1 MPTPPPA
8 DLVLTGGT
16 VLTFD
21 ARDREADSLAV
32 TGGRVVAVGDAGAH
46 IGPDTRVIDLQGRT
60 ALPGI
65 NDSHLHGAWLG
76 ALWPRTL
83 LGTDVPAAAGHTS
96 PLITD
101 AEGRRKAILHA
112 GDIAARL
119 GITSYTEPGLGP
131 GEDDGPTGCF
141 GSAVLDEYAA
151 LAAEGL
157 LRARVTVLRLF
168 GELDGRSSLDTFKH
182 GLATS
187 PPAADPH
194 WLNVT
199 GVKIFADGI
208 PPMRSAWTHHCYPDG
223 TSGHLLVDGDHAPD
237 REANLRAMIT
247 LAHRAGHQIGVHA
260 TGDRTIEVVVSALA
274 DAIEEHGP
282 AGRHYLIHGD
292 LAQPHVLDRLPALDI
307 GLNTQPGIAV
317 TTAPWLA
324 AALGED
330 VLRTAWPLR
339 EAFERGVRVCLSSD
353 APVLDPDWRRSLAAA
368 ARRLDLPAGRILM
381 RRLLRAH
388 TVVPAYQDGA
398 ESWKGSLEVGKA
410 ADLCV
415 LETNPLDVA
424 PTDLPHVEVAMTI
437 VDGQVAHEG

>member
-21 ARDREADSLAV
+21 ARDREADSLAIAN
-32 TGGRVVAVGDAGAH
+32 GRVVAVGNATTF
-46 IGPDTRVIDLQGRT
+46 IGPDTHVVDLHGRT

-83 LGTDVPAAAGHTS
+83 LGPDGADHAT

-101 AEGRRKAILHA
+101 AESRRKAILHA

-131 GEDDGPTGCF
+131 GEDNGPTGCF
-141 GSAVLDEYAA
+141 SSAVLDEYAT

-157 LRARVTVLRLF
+157 LRARITALRLF
-168 GELDGRSSLDTFKH
+168 GELDGRSSLEAFEK
-182 GLATS
+182 GLTTT
-187 PPAADPH
+187 PPQADPR

-247 LAHRAGHQIGVHA
+247 LAHRAGHQIGIHA

-274 DAIEEHGP
+274 DAIAEFGP
-282 AGRHYLIHGD
+282 SGRHYLIHGD
-292 LAQPHVLDRLPALDI
+292 LAPPHVLARLPTLGI
-307 GLNTQPGIAV
+307 GLNTQPAIAV
-317 TTAPWLA
+317 TTATWLE
-324 AALGED
+324 AALGEA

-339 EAFERGVRVCLSSD
+339 EAFDRGVQVCLSSD
-353 APVLDPDWRRSLAAA
+353 APVLTPDWRHSIAAA
-368 ARRLDLPAGRILM
+368 AQWLDLPTTRVLM

-388 TVVPAYQDGA
+388 TVLPAHQDRA
-398 ESWKGSLEVGKA
+398 ETWKGTLEVGKA

-415 LETNPLDVA
+415 LETNPLDIA
-424 PTDLPHVEVAMTI
+424 PADLPHVDVTMTI
-437 VDGQVAHEG
+437 VDGRIVHEA

>member
-21 ARDREADSLAV
+21 ARDREADALAV
-32 TGGRVVAVGDAGAH
+32 AGGRVVALGDVADLV
-46 IGPDTRVIDLQGRT
+46 GPDTRVVDLRGRT
-60 ALPGI
+60 VMPGV

-83 LGTDVPAAAGHTS
+83 FGSEGAVEHAE

-101 AEGRRKAILHA
+101 AEGRRKAILHT
-112 GDIAARL
+112 GDLLSRL
-119 GITSYTEPGLGP
+119 GVTSYTEPGLGP
-131 GEDDGPTGCF
+131 GEDAGPTGCF

-151 LAAEGL
+151 LAAEGE

-168 GELDGRSSLDTFKH
+168 GELDGPSSLRAFEA
-182 GLATS
+182 GLATA
-187 PPAADPH
+187 PPTADPR

-208 PPMRSAWTHHCYPDG
+208 PPMRSAWTHHCYADG
-223 TSGHLLVDGDHAPD
+223 TSGHLLVEGEHDPD

-260 TGDRTIEVVVSALA
+260 TGDRTTEVVVDALA
-274 DAIEEHGP
+274 DAITAHGP

-292 LAQPHVLDRLPALDI
+292 LVPPHVLDRLPALGI

-330 VLRTAWPLR
+330 VVRTAWPLR
-339 EAFERGVRVCLSSD
+339 DAFERGVRVCLSSD
-353 APVLDPDWRRSLAAA
+353 APVLDPDWRRGVAAA
-368 ARRLDLPAGRILM
+368 ARWLDLPASRVLM
-381 RRLLRAH
+381 RRLLRAY
-388 TVVPAYQDGA
+388 TVLPAHQDGA
-398 ESWKGSLEVGKA
+398 ESWKGTLEVGKA

-415 LETNPLDVA
+415 LETNPLDVDPA
-424 PTDLPHVEVAMTI
+424 DLPHVGVTMTV
-437 VDGQVAHEG
+437 VDGRVVFEA